1 MNYEKPEF
9 KFKLKFSTKTTP
21 GWKRKLTDKEL
32 EAIKHLP
39 KKVLIGCM
47 VDPNT
52 VPYESAYTREGY
64 KPFEQLMKDM
74 PVDL

>member
-9 KFKLKFSTKTTP
+9 KFKLKFFTKTTP

-32 EAIKHLP
+32 EAVKHLP

-47 VDPNT
+47 VDPNA
-52 VPYESAYTREGY
+52 VLNSVSYESSYTREG
-64 KPFEQLMKDM
+64 
-74 PVDL
+74 